1 MILSWR
7 IDKPDSEE
15 KPLKFKS
22 FSRNKSNTQDI
33 TLIFVKFLTASAAF
47 AEILESTNMSFIEVT
62 VTASEEYAEILIAEL
77 GELGFDTFQ
86 DTENGFQAY
95 IEEDRFEEEALQ
107 EVLER
112 YRFAGEFPYQ
122 TKSIAKQNWNEEW
135 EKNFEPLL
143 ISDKVSVRADFHE
156 KPEGVAYDIVITPK
170 MSFGTGHHETTT
182 LMIENQLTLDH
193 VGKRILDMGCGT
205 GILAI
210 MAEQLGAR
218 QVLAVDIEDWT
229 VENARENAER
239 NNCATLEVRLGD
251 ASVLTGEA
259 PFELILA
266 NINRNV
272 LLEDMPVYSQLLLP
286 NGPLVLSGFY
296 TQDLPLL
303 QERAAELGLAFESSR
318 TKNNWV
324 SAIFRKNS

>member
-1 MILSWR
+1 
-7 IDKPDSEE
+7 
-15 KPLKFKS
+15 
-22 FSRNKSNTQDI
+22 
-33 TLIFVKFLTASAAF
+33 
-47 AEILESTNMSFIEVT
+47 MSFIEVT
-62 VTASEEYAEILIAEL
+62 VTASPEYAEILIAEL

-86 DTENGFQAY
+86 DTEEGFQGY
-95 IEEDRFEEEALQ
+95 IEEERFSEEALQ

-112 YRFAGEFPYQ
+112 YSFAGEFPYE

-143 ISDKVSVRADFHE
+143 IAEKVSVRADFHP
-156 KPEGVAYDIVITPK
+156 KPEGIEYDIVITPK

-193 VGKRILDMGCGT
+193 TGKRVLDMGCGT

-239 NNCATLEVRLGD
+239 NNCSTLEVRLGD
-251 ASVLTGEA
+251 ATVLQGEA
-259 PFELILA
+259 PFDLILA

-286 NGPLVLSGFY
+286 GEPLVLSGFY
-296 TQDLPLL
+296 TEDLPIL
-303 QERAAELGLAFESSR
+303 QERATTLGLIFETSR
-318 TKNNWV
+318 SKNNWV
-324 SAIFRKNS
+324 SAIFRKTATK

>member
-1 MILSWR
+1 
-7 IDKPDSEE
+7 
-15 KPLKFKS
+15 
-22 FSRNKSNTQDI
+22 
-33 TLIFVKFLTASAAF
+33 
-47 AEILESTNMSFIEVT
+47 MSFIEVT
-62 VTASEEYAEILIAEL
+62 ITASPEYSEILIAEL

-86 DTENGFQAY
+86 DTEEGFQAY
-95 IEEDRFEEEALQ
+95 IEDDRFSEEALQ

-122 TKSIAKQNWNEEW
+122 TQSIAKQNWNEEW

-143 ISDKVSVRADFHE
+143 IADKVSVRADFHP
-156 KPEGVAYDIVITPK
+156 KPQGIEYDIVITPK

-193 VGKRILDMGCGT
+193 SGKRVLDMGCGT

-218 QVLAVDIEDWT
+218 EVLGVDIEDWT
-229 VENARENAER
+229 VENACENAER
-239 NNCATLEVRLGD
+239 NKCQTLEVRLGD
-251 ASVLTGEA
+251 ASVLQGEA
-259 PFELILA
+259 PFDLILA

-286 NGPLVLSGFY
+286 GNPLVLSGFY
-296 TQDLPLL
+296 TEDLPIL
-303 QERAAELGLAFESSR
+303 QERATELGLIFETSR
-318 TKNNWV
+318 NKNNWV
-324 SAIFRKNS
+324 SAIFRKTATK